1 MEIVFTFAAMAVIS
15 TVLAI
20 YLKDSGF
27 STAALLVTVCGGV
40 LVFLKII
47 PFAADLFFSVEELS
61 QTAGLRTDYLG
72 LVLKAVCIAYVGE
85 FASQICRDA
94 GESGMAKKLDLGI
107 KVVIMVMAMP
117 LLQTILTTIL
127 DVFH

>member
-1 MEIVFTFAAMAVIS
+1 MEIVFSFAAMAMVIAI
-15 TVLAI
+15 LAI

-27 STAALLVTVCGGV
+27 PAAALLVTVCGGV
-40 LVFLKII
+40 LVLLKII
-47 PFAADLFFSVEELS
+47 PFAADLFRTVEEIS

-72 LVLKAVCIAYVGE
+72 LVLKTVCIAYVGE

-94 GESGMAKKLDLGI
+94 GESGMAKKMDLGI

-127 DVFH
+127 EVFH